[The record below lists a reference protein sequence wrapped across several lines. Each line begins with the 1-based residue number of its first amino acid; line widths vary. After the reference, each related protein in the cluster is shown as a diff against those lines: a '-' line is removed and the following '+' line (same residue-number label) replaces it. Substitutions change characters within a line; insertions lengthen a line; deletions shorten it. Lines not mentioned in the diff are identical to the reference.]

1 MSLDDFYLTSSGLA
15 ATETTLFT
23 YDKELL
29 RDLQVVGAIMEPIR
43 VMTANRL
50 AQNGSQ
56 WMDIFK
62 QFNRYTVY
70 TLLNCKFHL
79 LRIPCSSTHVKIVF
93 TVYITN

>member
-62 QFNRYTVY
+62 QFNRYTI
-70 TLLNCKFHL
+70 C
-79 LRIPCSSTHVKIVF
+79 
-93 TVYITN
+93 